1 MPFKTALEN
10 MPQTSLLDASAIN
23 NYYSS
28 VGIQSLSPSQ
38 IRRLKKGHNVRV
50 KLGTAHNIHLS
61 PEQIKKLHAAA
72 KKGKAITVVFDPI
85 QIQNHGS
92 GVFGNIST
100 KSKAK
105 GKGVVSDVLHTAG
118 NVSKSVGFG
127 VARKHTITP
136 KKRLVRKG
144 KGFFGDLG
152 NIAKNA
158 ALSVAQQ
165 GIDTGA
171 SYLNNKVNAMGG
183 ALKRHRIV
191 GRKVAH
197 KKKSFGGS
205 GSGGALYPA
214 GVVP

>member
-1 MPFKTALEN
+1 MPFKTVLEN
-10 MPQTSLLDASAIN
+10 MPQPSLLDASAIN
-23 NYYSS
+23 NYYNS

-92 GVFGNIST
+92 GVFGNISG

-105 GKGVVSDVLHTAG
+105 GKGVVSDIFHTAG
-118 NVSKSVGFG
+118 NVSKTVGLG
-127 VARKHTITP
+127 VARKHTP
-136 KKRLVRKG
+136 AAKKRGTKKG

-152 NIAKNA
+152 NIAKTG
-158 ALSVAQQ
+158 ALSIAQQ
-165 GIDTGA
+165 GIDAGA
-171 SYLNNKVNAMGG
+171 NYLNNKVNAMGG

>member
-1 MPFKTALEN
+1 MPT
-10 MPQTSLLDASAIN
+10 
-23 NYYSS
+23 
-28 VGIQSLSPSQ
+28 IQQLV
-38 IRRLKKGHNVRV
+38 KKGRTKPTN
-50 KLGTAHNIHLS
+50 
-61 PEQIKKLHAAA
+61 
-72 KKGKAITVVFDPI
+72 
-85 QIQNHGS
+85 
-92 GVFGNIST
+92 
-100 KSKAK
+100 KSKSAALDSCPQRR
-105 GKGVVSDVLHTAG
+105 GVCTKVYT
-118 NVSKSVGFG
+118 
-127 VARKHTITP
+127 TTP
-136 KKRLVRKG
+136 KKRSVRKG